1 MDLCHE
7 EERDGWT
14 DFSGGGGEC
23 IGTCFPVRATLER
36 KFLIHLALKIFAKIL
51 SCAFRICFFYPS
63 VPPVSEFLR
72 CTTIASIRPHLSS
85 PSPSSSFPLDHKIPP
100 FAFEKRNG
108 VGTEKGG
115 GIRLGGLP
123 TFFFWPLYHTADPSV
138 CRSGNALIFCR
149 FYNILPLARFEHIV

>member
-14 DFSGGGGEC
+14 DSSGRGGEC
-23 IGTCFPVRATLER
+23 MGTCFPARATLER

-100 FAFEKRNG
+100 FASKKETG
-108 VGTEKGG
+108 VGREREGG
-115 GIRLGGLP
+115 SDSGDFLPSFFGHCTTLLIRVCVGLGM
-123 TFFFWPLYHTADPSV
+123 H
-138 CRSGNALIFCR
+138 
-149 FYNILPLARFEHIV
+149 